1 MEVSSMLNQKIWKI
15 LFISFILLLFVLLI
29 VTPTYAQ
36 GKGGGKGD
44 ALSADKDLA
53 SRKGISGSLA
63 TKQFDKNKL
72 PGKWKIGFAFGSL
85 AAAIAVVKWL

>member
-1 MEVSSMLNQKIWKI
+1 MEVHSMLTNKKWKI
-15 LFISFILLLFVLLI
+15 AFISIILLLFILLI

-36 GKGGGKGD
+36 GKGKGD
-44 ALSADKDLA
+44 ALGADKELA
-53 SRKGISGSLA
+53 SKKGVSGSLA

-85 AAAIAVVKWL
+85 AAAVAVVKWL

>member
-1 MEVSSMLNQKIWKI
+1 MLINKRWKI
-15 LFISFILLLFVLLI
+15 VFVALILLLFILLI

-36 GKGGGKGD
+36 GKGKGD
-44 ALSADKDLA
+44 ALGADKELA
-53 SRKGISGSLA
+53 SKKGISGSLA

-85 AAAIAVVKWL
+85 AAAVAVVKWL

>member
-1 MEVSSMLNQKIWKI
+1 MINMSNNKKWNVIFICFI
-15 LFISFILLLFVLLI
+15 LFLFLLLV

-36 GKGGGKGD
+36 GKGAGKGD
-44 ALSADKDLA
+44 ALGADKDLA
-53 SRKGISGSLA
+53 SKKGISGSLA

-85 AAAIAVVKWL
+85 AAAVAVVKWL